1 MGWLSNL
8 FEKDNI
14 INTLEEEVRS
24 YRELNQ
30 QYQEDLKKA
39 LAERDEALKYKEL
52 NIKLKEE
59 LRIKNERIASLSLSL
74 ESLTWKSQYF
84 DEFFKNRELTK
95 QISKLKR
102 TLNKISNK
110 KTK

>member
-14 INTLEEEVRS
+14 INALEEEMRAH
-24 YRELNQ
+24 RALNQ